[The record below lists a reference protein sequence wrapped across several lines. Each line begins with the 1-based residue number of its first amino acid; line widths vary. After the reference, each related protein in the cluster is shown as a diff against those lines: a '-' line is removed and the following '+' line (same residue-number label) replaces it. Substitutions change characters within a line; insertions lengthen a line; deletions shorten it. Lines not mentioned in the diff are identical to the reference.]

1 MILSQFFPI
10 FIKFLKFQDKR
21 LTGLAMRA
29 MVWVRHSTRPIHPKH
44 LFDDKRNI
52 FLSSMMKPN
61 ITFLD
66 VGSGSGSECLNA
78 LKSGADMVYGV
89 EYNTQSVQLSHERLI
104 SYKGKYQIFSID
116 LEDAKIPIE
125 NTSVDLISFSNVL
138 EHLHNRQGVLT
149 ELRRILKPDGKMYIS
164 IPNTNTPW
172 KMMQRKYGVDS
183 RDDEDHKIEYS
194 PETLQQEMKM
204 AGLKIVTQLHP
215 IVPSLPIN
223 GLISLTAVFS
233 PQLYRFLQ
241 NWKHG
246 FVQKYPKHSI
256 GWYFMVEP
264 L

>member
-1 MILSQFFPI
+1 MMLSRLFSNL
-10 FIKFLKFQDKR
+10 IKFLKYQDKR

-29 MVWVRHSTRPIHPKH
+29 MVWVGHSTRPIHPKH
-44 LFDDKRNI
+44 LFDDNRNI
-52 FLSSMMKPN
+52 FLLSLMKPH
-61 ITFLD
+61 IVFLD

-78 LKSGADMVYGV
+78 LKSGADIVYGV
-89 EYNTQSVQLSHERLI
+89 EYNSKSVELSHERLKL
-104 SYKGKYQIFSID
+104 YKGKYDIFCIN

-125 NTSVDLISFSNVL
+125 TASVDLISFSNVL
-138 EHLHNRQGVLT
+138 EHLYKRQDILQ

-194 PETLQQEMKM
+194 HETLQLEMKM
-204 AGLKIVTQLHP
+204 AGLKIVSQLYP

-223 GLISLTAVFS
+223 GLIALTAVLS
-233 PQLYRFLQ
+233 PRFYRFLQ
-241 NWKHG
+241 NWKHD
-246 FVQKYPKHSI
+246 FAQKHPKHSI